1 MRTHARHRGIV
12 LILALILIAIAT
24 VAARILR

>member
-1 MRTHARHRGIV
+1 MVTV
-12 LILALILIAIAT
+12 NSVFLT